1 MPEVAQE
8 QCCPSQPGHAAM
20 GSAAI
25 PGVSPGHGK
34 WAGCTHRGAGS
45 TVTREMCTTMGYICS
60 RGQPL
65 SAADVCTAQP
75 NRAHTHTDMQQHSH
89 STQWFTQI
97 HTTPGEGTWL
107 YRMFNHVS
115 SRKLFFIKRDYNRFH
130 LTSKTFSTVQRCPLR
145 STSGAQQS
153 GFKLQIRPLLKGGRS
168 MQ

>member
-8 QCCPSQPGHAAM
+8 QRCPSQPGHAAM

-34 WAGCTHRGAGS
+34 WARCTHRGAGS

-75 NRAHTHTDMQQHSH
+75 NRAHTHTHAAALTQHAVVH
-89 STQWFTQI
+89 SDPHNT
-97 HTTPGEGTWL
+97 
-107 YRMFNHVS
+107 R
-115 SRKLFFIKRDYNRFH
+115 RRD
-130 LTSKTFSTVQRCPLR
+130 LAVQDV
-145 STSGAQQS
+145 
-153 GFKLQIRPLLKGGRS
+153 
-168 MQ
+168 

>member
-1 MPEVAQE
+1 MASGQDA
-8 QCCPSQPGHAAM
+8 HT
-20 GSAAI
+20 
-25 PGVSPGHGK
+25 GVLGARSPGRCAPQWGTS
-34 WAGCTHRGAGS
+34 APEASPCLQQ
-45 TVTREMCTTMGYICS
+45 MCA
-60 RGQPL
+60 QL
-65 SAADVCTAQP
+65 SQTEHT
-75 NRAHTHTDMQQHSH
+75 HTHTDMQQHSH